1 MLVIPNK
8 KLAEVIVT
16 NYDLPDHNLGLSTTV
31 SVGFGEDPERI
42 EAIVYDEAS
51 KAVSELEGADP
62 DFKPVVRFT
71 VG

>member
-1 MLVIPNK
+1 
-8 KLAEVIVT
+8 
-16 NYDLPDHNLGLSTTV
+16 
-31 SVGFGEDPERI
+31 VGFGEDPERI

-62 DFKPVVRFT
+62 AFKPVVRFP